1 VVPTSHRDLTITEVR
16 TLETLGQPLETL
28 GPPLETLGP
37 PLETL
42 GPPLETLGRPAWSS
56 LNCSVLY
63 TDVAGFSAPIRTEA
77 DRQVVRDRLYD
88 LLQGAFEES
97 GVSWA
102 ACYHEDRGDGALV
115 IVPPG
120 VPTRTVADPLLALL
134 AAELRRHNRRA
145 AAPVRIQLR
154 AALHVG
160 PVSRD
165 AEGLN
170 GDAIIHTARMLDAP
184 PLREALRAADAD
196 LAFMA
201 SAHVYETA
209 LRSDAGLL
217 DPATFTQV
225 SFRVKESQI
234 TAWMHVAGSRTGSRT
249 GSPMGPR
256 TGTAVAEAAPP
267 SKDNRPPSPIT
278 HFHDQ
283 VTVDGDLVIGTNFAD
298 RSHPPL
304 NRT

>member
-1 VVPTSHRDLTITEVR
+1 VSRVLDNWRRRGVVPTARRDLTITEVR
-16 TLETLGQPLETL
+16 PLET
-28 GPPLETLGP
+28 PARPRETPARPLDTP
-37 PLETL
+37 ARP
-42 GPPLETLGRPAWSS
+42 LGRPAWSS

-63 TDVAGFSAPIRTEA
+63 TDVAGFSARIRTEA

-88 LLQGAFEES
+88 LLRGAFEES

-115 IVPPG
+115 IVPPD
-120 VPTRTVADPLLALL
+120 VPTRAVADPLLALL

-145 AAPVRIQLR
+145 AAPVRIRLR

-184 PLREALRAADAD
+184 PLREALRAAGAD

-201 SAHVYETA
+201 SAHVFETA

-234 TAWMHVAGSRTGSRT
+234 TAWMHVAGSPPS
-249 GSPMGPR
+249 PR

-267 SKDNRPPSPIT
+267 PRDSRPPSPIT
-278 HFHDQ
+278 HFHEQ

-298 RSHPPL
+298 RTRPPL

>member
-1 VVPTSHRDLTITEVR
+1 VSHVLDNWRRRGVVPAARHDLTITEVR
-16 TLETLGQPLETL
+16 PLEGL
-28 GPPLETLGP
+28 SRPLDG
-37 PLETL
+37 
-42 GPPLETLGRPAWSS
+42 LGRPAWSS

-63 TDVAGFSAPIRTEA
+63 TDVAGFSAPVRTEA
-77 DRQVVRDRLYD
+77 DRQVVRDHLYE
-88 LLQGAFEES
+88 LLRGAFEES

-115 IVPPG
+115 IVPPD
-120 VPTRTVADPLLALL
+120 VPTRALADPLLALL

-184 PLREALRAADAD
+184 PLREALRTTDAD

-201 SAHVYETA
+201 SAHVYDTA
-209 LRSDAGLL
+209 LSSDAGLL

-234 TAWMHVAGSRTGSRT
+234 TAWMHVAGSRTNLRPS
-249 GSPMGPR
+249 
-256 TGTAVAEAAPP
+256 TAVAETALPP
-267 SKDNRPPSPIT
+267 TAERPPSPIA

-283 VTVDGDLVIGTNFAD
+283 VSVDGDLVIGTKFVD
-298 RSHPPL
+298 RARPPL

>member
-1 VVPTSHRDLTITEVR
+1 MLDNWRRRGVVPTARHDLTITRVR
-16 TLETLGQPLETL
+16 PLDTLH
-28 GPPLETLGP
+28 
-37 PLETL
+37 
-42 GPPLETLGRPAWSS
+42 RPAWSS

-63 TDVAGFSAPIRTEA
+63 TDVAGFSAPVRTEA

-88 LLQGAFEES
+88 LLRGAFADS

-115 IVPPG
+115 IVPPE
-120 VPTRTVADPLLALL
+120 VPTRAVADPLLALL

-184 PLREALRAADAD
+184 PLREALRAAEAD

-234 TAWMHVAGSRTGSRT
+234 TAWMHVAGSR
-249 GSPMGPR
+249 P
-256 TGTAVAEAAPP
+256 GTAVAEAAPP
-267 SKDNRPPSPIT
+267 PDTGRPPSPIT

-283 VTVDGDLVIGTNFAD
+283 VNVDGDFVIGTKFVD
-298 RSHPPL
+298 RARPPV

>member
-1 VVPTSHRDLTITEVR
+1 MLDDRRRHGVVPTARRDLTITEVR
-16 TLETLGQPLETL
+16 PRETPDR
-28 GPPLETLGP
+28 PPEN
-37 PLETL
+37 
-42 GPPLETLGRPAWSS
+42 LGRPAWSS

-63 TDVAGFSAPIRTEA
+63 TDVAGFSAPVRTEA
-77 DRQVVRDRLYD
+77 DRQVVRDLLYD
-88 LLQGAFEES
+88 LLRAAFEES

-102 ACYHEDRGDGALV
+102 ACYHEDRGDGVLV

-120 VPTRTVADPLLALL
+120 VPTRAVADPLLALL

-165 AEGLN
+165 AEGVN
-170 GDAIIHTARMLDAP
+170 GDVIIHTARMLDAP
-184 PLREALRAADAD
+184 PLREALRTADAD

-209 LRSDAGLL
+209 LSSDTGLL
-217 DPATFTQV
+217 DPVTFTQV
-225 SFRVKESQI
+225 SFQVKESRI
-234 TAWMHVAGSRTGSRT
+234 TAWMHVAGSRPG
-249 GSPMGPR
+249 
-256 TGTAVAEAAPP
+256 AVLAEAAPP
-267 SKDNRPPSPIT
+267 PKDDPPPSSIT

-283 VTVDGDLVIGTNFAD
+283 VSVAGDLVIGAKLTD
-298 RSHPPL
+298 HLPPPT

>member
-1 VVPTSHRDLTITEVR
+1 MLDNRRRRDVVRAARRDLTITEVR
-16 TLETLGQPLETL
+16 PLETL
-28 GPPLETLGP
+28 A
-37 PLETL
+37 
-42 GPPLETLGRPAWSS
+42 RPAWSS

-88 LLQGAFEES
+88 LLQGAFDES

-120 VPTRTVADPLLALL
+120 VPTRAVADPLLALL

-165 AEGLN
+165 AAGVN
-170 GDAIIHTARMLDAP
+170 GDAIIHTARML
-184 PLREALRAADAD
+184 
-196 LAFMA
+196 
-201 SAHVYETA
+201 S
-209 LRSDAGLL
+209 
-217 DPATFTQV
+217 
-225 SFRVKESQI
+225 
-234 TAWMHVAGSRTGSRT
+234 
-249 GSPMGPR
+249 
-256 TGTAVAEAAPP
+256 
-267 SKDNRPPSPIT
+267 
-278 HFHDQ
+278 
-283 VTVDGDLVIGTNFAD
+283 
-298 RSHPPL
+298 L
-304 NRT
+304 NRRRAGRRKSCRCRWPSHE

>member
-1 VVPTSHRDLTITEVR
+1 VSRVLDNWRRRGVVPTARRDLTITEVR
-16 TLETLGQPLETL
+16 PLGTPGRPRETLH
-28 GPPLETLGP
+28 
-37 PLETL
+37 
-42 GPPLETLGRPAWSS
+42 RPAWSS

-88 LLQGAFEES
+88 LLRGAFEES

-115 IVPPG
+115 IVPPD
-120 VPTRTVADPLLALL
+120 VPTRAVADPLLALL

-145 AAPVRIQLR
+145 TAPVRIQLR

-234 TAWMHVAGSRTGSRT
+234 TAWMHVAGSRTGSRLD
-249 GSPMGPR
+249 PR

-267 SKDNRPPSPIT
+267 PGTYRPPSPVT

-283 VTVDGDLVIGTNFAD
+283 VSVDGDLVIGTKFVD
-298 RSHPPL
+298 RTRPPL

>member
-1 VVPTSHRDLTITEVR
+1 MLENRRRRGVVPTAPRDLTITEVR
-16 TLETLGQPLETL
+16 PLETP
-28 GPPLETLGP
+28 GRPT
-37 PLETL
+37 
-42 GPPLETLGRPAWSS
+42 ETLGRPAWSS

-77 DRQVVRDRLYD
+77 DRQVVRMSLYD
-88 LLQGAFEES
+88 LIRGAFEES

-102 ACYHEDRGDGALV
+102 ACYHEDRGDGVLV

-120 VPTRTVADPLLALL
+120 VPTRAVADPLLALL
-134 AAELRRHNRRA
+134 AAGLRRHNRRA
-145 AAPVRIQLR
+145 APPVRIQLR
-154 AALHVG
+154 TALHVG

-165 AEGLN
+165 AEGVN

-184 PLREALRAADAD
+184 PLRDALRAADAD

-225 SFRVKESQI
+225 SFQVKESQI
-234 TAWMHVAGSRTGSRT
+234 TAWMHVAGSRAS
-249 GSPMGPR
+249 
-256 TGTAVAEAAPP
+256 TAVAQAAPP
-267 SKDNRPPSPIT
+267 PEDDRPPSSVT

-283 VTVDGDLVIGTNFAD
+283 VSVAGDLVIGATFA
-298 RSHPPL
+298 RHVRPPS

>member
-1 VVPTSHRDLTITEVR
+1 VSHVLDNRRRRDVVRAARRDLTITEVR
-16 TLETLGQPLETL
+16 PLETL
-28 GPPLETLGP
+28 A
-37 PLETL
+37 
-42 GPPLETLGRPAWSS
+42 RPAWSS

-88 LLQGAFEES
+88 LLQGAFDES

-120 VPTRTVADPLLALL
+120 VPTRAVADPLLALL

-154 AALHVG
+154 AALH
-160 PVSRD
+160 
-165 AEGLN
+165 
-170 GDAIIHTARMLDAP
+170 AP
-184 PLREALRAADAD
+184 PLREALGAAGAD

-234 TAWMHVAGSRTGSRT
+234 TAWMHVAGSRTG
-249 GSPMGPR
+249 
-256 TGTAVAEAAPP
+256 TALAEAAPP
-267 SKDNRPPSPIT
+267 PKDDRPPSSIT

-283 VTVDGDLVIGTNFAD
+283 ISIEGDLVIGTKFVNRAG
-298 RSHPPL
+298 PPP

>member
-1 VVPTSHRDLTITEVR
+1 VSRVLDNWRRRGVVPTPRRDLTITEVR
-16 TLETLGQPLETL
+16 PLDTLPPDTLPLDARQLDTL
-28 GPPLETLGP
+28 H
-37 PLETL
+37 
-42 GPPLETLGRPAWSS
+42 RPAWSS

-88 LLQGAFEES
+88 LLRGAFEES

-115 IVPPG
+115 IVPPD
-120 VPTRTVADPLLALL
+120 VPTRAVADPLLALL

-145 AAPVRIQLR
+145 AAPVRIHLR

-234 TAWMHVAGSRTGSRT
+234 TAWMHVAGSRTGSRLD
-249 GSPMGPR
+249 PR

-267 SKDNRPPSPIT
+267 PGTYRPPSPVT

-283 VTVDGDLVIGTNFAD
+283 VSVDGDLVIGTKFVD
-298 RSHPPL
+298 RTRPPL

>member
-1 VVPTSHRDLTITEVR
+1 VSLVLDNWRRRGVVPTARRDLTITEVR
-16 TLETLGQPLETL
+16 PLDTLSQPLETL
-28 GPPLETLGP
+28 D
-37 PLETL
+37 
-42 GPPLETLGRPAWSS
+42 RPAWSS

-77 DRQVVRDRLYD
+77 DRQVVRTRLYE
-88 LLQGAFEES
+88 LLRGAFEES

-115 IVPPG
+115 IVPPD
-120 VPTRTVADPLLALL
+120 VPTRAVADPLLALL
-134 AAELRRHNRRA
+134 AAGLRRHNRRA

-201 SAHVYETA
+201 SAHVFETA
-209 LRSDAGLL
+209 LRSDTGLL
-217 DPATFTQV
+217 DPTTFAQV

-234 TAWMHVAGSRTGSRT
+234 TAWMHVAGSRTGPHT
-249 GSPMGPR
+249 GPR
-256 TGTAVAEAAPP
+256 AGTAVAEATPP
-267 SKDNRPPSPIT
+267 PDTGRPPSPIT

-283 VTVDGDLVIGTNFAD
+283 VSVDGDLVIGIKFAD
-298 RSHPPL
+298 RARPPL